1 MYGNSRSEKNNSDS
15 RFGKKNSEAEMTS
28 VALQEAKGWTSE
40 LMDMEF
46 RGRGDKEYLI
56 RHRLSENSGV
66 PESYLYRLQYKSR
79 GMKDVAG
86 EYYRRLKIYY
96 ERACEANEEAADRY
110 RSERLGTDHDTTNQK
125 PASAGLGMAVPKVGK
140 AGQKKA

>member
-15 RFGKKNSEAEMTS
+15 RFGKKISEEEMTS
-28 VALQEAKGWTSE
+28 VALKEAIGWTDK
-40 LMDMEF
+40 LMTMEF

-96 ERACEANEEAADRY
+96 DNACQANEAAADGFKA
-110 RSERLGTDHDTTNQK
+110 ERLRLRGNHEKADEK
-125 PASAGLGMAVPKVGK
+125 PASAGVGMDSSEN
-140 AGQKKA
+140 